1 MAMRNAPE
9 LQGNNDVRIAHRNAY
24 RDLKPNGT
32 KNE

>member
-9 LQGNNDVRIAHRNAY
+9 LQGNNDVRIAY
-24 RDLKPNGT
+24 RGLNPNGT